1 MYRGTTIDELMNL
14 VAEAERAT
22 EPEREGEFDE
32 YTAVFAYEMQQSQPT
47 MIGVA

>member
-1 MYRGTTIDELMNL
+1 MYRGTTIDELMNM
-14 VAEAERAT
+14 VAEAQRT
-22 EPEREGEFDE
+22 VEPEMDGEFDE